1 MPRLTFSSFTSFFHS
16 SSIISHLTTRHPT
29 LPRSLFN
36 TNSIRHLPPPPPLLL
51 IHLRSFTK
59 MTFDDSQDGQVKIH
73 SREKPQQQQQKTQAE
88 LEKEIWQEAH
98 RQACEGNRKKYIDP
112 KTGYSVMTELL
123 HKRRGY
129 CCGNA
134 CRHCPYNN
142 ENVGVSPEV
151 KRANIARGKQQRKEI
166 EAIEGKPVWADDD
179 DNDYSD

>member
-1 MPRLTFSSFTSFFHS
+1 MTVTSYSS
-16 SSIISHLTTRHPT
+16 
-29 LPRSLFN
+29 
-36 TNSIRHLPPPPPLLL
+36 
-51 IHLRSFTK
+51 
-59 MTFDDSQDGQVKIH
+59 DDSHSTSKGLEDGQVMIH
-73 SREKPQQQQQKTQAE
+73 SKQTRTKTQAD
-88 LEKEIWQEAH
+88 LEKEKWMEVHRLAVEVHFNRQQDPIAVPLPPRPLTVDHEAELA
-98 RQACEGNRKKYIDP
+98 RPWCLFADLELTNAFNRSQGNQRMYIDP

-151 KRANIARGKQQRKEI
+151 KKANIERGKQRRKEI

-179 DNDYSD
+179 EDSDSE

>member
-1 MPRLTFSSFTSFFHS
+1 
-16 SSIISHLTTRHPT
+16 
-29 LPRSLFN
+29 
-36 TNSIRHLPPPPPLLL
+36 
-51 IHLRSFTK
+51 
-59 MTFDDSQDGQVKIH
+59 MTFDDIEDGQVKIH
-73 SREKPQQQQQKTQAE
+73 SREKQPQQQQKTPAE
-88 LEKEIWQEAH
+88 LDKEIWQEAH

-151 KRANIARGKQQRKEI
+151 KRVNIARGKQQRKEI

-179 DNDYSD
+179 DHDFSD